1 MDDNVM
7 TPEEAR
13 AEFVFLNPYEIK
25 GLNGKRG
32 VAVALIGAE
41 LFAVTLRDG
50 ERWTKHPLAG
60 IVIAHPFLAPVW
72 CRFEGYTYIRS
83 ALELH

>member
-1 MDDNVM
+1 M

-13 AEFVFLNPYEIK
+13 SAFKFLDPYEIK
-25 GLNGKRG
+25 RGDGKRG
-32 VAVALIGAE
+32 VAVALIGEE

-50 ERWTKHPLAG
+50 ETWAKHPMCG
-60 IVIAHPFLAPVW
+60 IVIAHPFLCPVW